1 VWLTVDTDSP
11 SWMAFPTDQGH
22 PVAEFTNIWRRFLLP
37 DYVFPDATFY
47 VTGWHS
53 FEAYLDGILINRV
66 GSLYPDPMN
75 KLANYS
81 CHLIPLPPGY
91 SGKTLYFRTYS
102 AYPDAYW
109 NRAPPSV
116 ASRSDQLVDTV
127 RREFAKLQ
135 RRGFNKRSLWEK
147 ADDDYITQV
156 CEHALADA

>member
-1 VWLTVDTDSP
+1 
-11 SWMAFPTDQGH
+11 MAFPTDQGH

-37 DYVFPDATFY
+37 DYVFSDTTFY

-81 CHLIPLPPGY
+81 WHLIPLPPGY

-102 AYPDAYW
+102 AYPDVYW

-116 ASRSDQLVDTV
+116 ASRSDQLVDMV

-135 RRGFNKRSLWEK
+135 RRRFNKRFLWEK
-147 ADDDYITQV
+147 AADDYITQV